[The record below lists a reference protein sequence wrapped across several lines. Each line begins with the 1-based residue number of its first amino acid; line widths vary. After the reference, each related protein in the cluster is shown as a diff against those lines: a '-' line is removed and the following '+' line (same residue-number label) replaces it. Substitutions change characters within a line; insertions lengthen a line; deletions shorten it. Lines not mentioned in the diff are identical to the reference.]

1 MKKTLFLTFIL
12 LFLSSSVI
20 YACSCIKSSI
30 KEGFNRS
37 DLIFTGKV
45 VDINEQIMKDS
56 IPTENGKFYVREY
69 HRIEFKFKV
78 LEFIKGK
85 NEREFITVV
94 TTGGGADCG
103 NYFKLNTEHLVYSYK
118 TDIKL
123 NSFDESNKTEPYFT
137 TSICTRTKTLK
148 GTMKREIRKLKRLA
162 KREK

>member
-1 MKKTLFLTFIL
+1 MKKTAFLTFIL
-12 LFLSSSVI
+12 LILSANGI

-30 KEGFNRS
+30 KKGFNQS

-45 VDINEQIMKDS
+45 VDINERIMKDS

-69 HRIEFKFKV
+69 RRIEFKFKV

-85 NEREFITVV
+85 NKTEFITVA

-103 NYFKLNTEHLVYSYK
+103 NYFKLNTEHLVYSYE

-123 NSFDESNKTEPYFT
+123 NSFDINNKTDPYFT
-137 TSICTRTKTLK
+137 SSICTRTKTLNK
-148 GTMKREIRKLKRLA
+148 TKKRK
-162 KREK
+162 